1 MRNTLGATERL
12 KRAKD
17 LNALFLLGKAH
28 SFFPL
33 RAVFLL
39 TESPAGE
46 PSPVRICV
54 SAPKKKFKRA
64 HDRNRIKR
72 LLREAW
78 RCRKGPVYAAVPE
91 GKQLHLMVIFSGKSL
106 PDLPQVAAAIEKMIP
121 VLRRFLQTPEESK
134 SGGNGA

>member
-1 MRNTLGATERL
+1 MRNTLGAHERL
-12 KRAKD
+12 KREKD
-17 LNALFLLGKAH
+17 LNALFHSGKAH

-39 TESPAGE
+39 AEKPADE
-46 PSPVRICV
+46 VSPVRICV

-78 RCRKGPVYAAVPE
+78 RCRKSPVYAAVPD
-91 GKQLHLMVIFSGKSL
+91 GKQLHLMVIFSGKEL
-106 PDLPQVAAAIEKMIP
+106 PQMPQVASAIEKMIP
-121 VLRRFLQTPEESK
+121 VLVRFLQPPEESK
-134 SGGNGA
+134 FPENGA

>member
-12 KRAKD
+12 KREKD
-17 LNALFLLGKAH
+17 LNALFRSGKAH
-28 SFFPL
+28 SLFPL
-33 RAVFLL
+33 RAVFRLADR
-39 TESPAGE
+39 PAGE
-46 PSPVRICV
+46 ASPVRICV

-91 GKQLHLMVIFSGKSL
+91 GKQLHLMLIFSGKTTPGL
-106 PDLPQVAAAIEKMIP
+106 PEIAAAVGKVIP
-121 VLRRFLQTPEESK
+121 VLEQFLALPADPPPLK
-134 SGGNGA
+134 